1 MFDTLKYTIITVA
14 LFGLSALAVI
24 LEKDVPP
31 PPSMVCLIFPL
42 VHQINNNS
50 VKTSKSTESH
60 VLAPGVRHMD
70 VFLQIWC
77 FIM

>member
-1 MFDTLKYTIITVA
+1 MLFKGTMFDTLKYAIITVA

-31 PPSMVCLIFPL
+31 PPDPPSMVCLIFPL

-50 VKTSKSTESH
+50 VK
-60 VLAPGVRHMD
+60 M
-70 VFLQIWC
+70 F
-77 FIM
+77 

>member
-24 LEKDVPP
+24 LEKDVP
-31 PPSMVCLIFPL
+31 SMVCLIFPL
-42 VHQINNNS
+42 VQQVNNNS

-60 VLAPGVRHMD
+60 VLAPGVRHVD